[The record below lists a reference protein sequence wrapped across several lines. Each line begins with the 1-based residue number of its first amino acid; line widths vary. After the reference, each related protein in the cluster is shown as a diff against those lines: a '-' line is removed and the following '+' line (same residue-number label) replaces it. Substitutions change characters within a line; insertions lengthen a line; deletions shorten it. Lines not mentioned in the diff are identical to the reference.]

1 MLYLHKNRPFHNVHN
16 PALTRHKT
24 VNTMKYLYITIIA
37 LCLFGCKSQRE
48 KELHDTSELSSLS
61 LKFYDSTKRKV
72 FTVTFNGGKMFV
84 ERNIRKVEIKKNMKT
99 NEIISTDTV
108 TLDKKDSINLSE
120 HDKSAILALLK
131 RMAARPQ
138 TPKRHGVIDDGFYC
152 DVKYKSGHVTIN
164 SNTLTGDT
172 SVASLAN
179 LIRRMSP
186 IRIAF

>member
-1 MLYLHKNRPFHNVHN
+1 
-16 PALTRHKT
+16 
-24 VNTMKYLYITIIA
+24 MKYIYIIITA

-48 KELHDTSELSSLS
+48 KELHYTSELSSLS
-61 LKFYDSTKRKV
+61 LNFYDYTKRKV
-72 FTVTFNGGKMFV
+72 FTVTLNGGKMFV

-108 TLDKKDSINLSE
+108 LLNKKDSITLNE
-120 HDKSAILALLK
+120 HDKNTILTLLK
-131 RMAARPQ
+131 RIAAQPQ
-138 TPKRHGVIDDGFYC
+138 TPKRRRIDDGFYC
-152 DVKYKSGHVTIN
+152 DVKYKNGHVTIN

-172 SVASLAN
+172 SVASLVN

>member
-1 MLYLHKNRPFHNVHN
+1 
-16 PALTRHKT
+16 
-24 VNTMKYLYITIIA
+24 MKYIYIIITA

-48 KELHDTSELSSLS
+48 KELHYTSELSSLS

-72 FTVTFNGGKMFV
+72 FTVTLNGGKMFV

-108 TLDKKDSINLSE
+108 LLNKKDSITLNE
-120 HDKSAILALLK
+120 HDKNTILTLLK
-131 RMAARPQ
+131 RIAAQPQ
-138 TPKRHGVIDDGFYC
+138 TPKRHGVDDEFYC
-152 DVKYKSGHVTIN
+152 DVKYKNGHVTIN

-172 SVASLAN
+172 SVASLVN

>member
-1 MLYLHKNRPFHNVHN
+1 
-16 PALTRHKT
+16 
-24 VNTMKYLYITIIA
+24 MKYIYIIITA

-48 KELHDTSELSSLS
+48 KELHYTSELSSLS
-61 LKFYDSTKRKV
+61 LNFYDYTKRKV
-72 FTVTFNGGKMFV
+72 FTVTLNGGKMFV

-108 TLDKKDSINLSE
+108 LLNKKDSITLNE
-120 HDKSAILALLK
+120 HDKNTILTLLK
-131 RMAARPQ
+131 RIAAQPQ
-138 TPKRHGVIDDGFYC
+138 TPKRHGVLIDDGFYC
-152 DVKYKSGHVTIN
+152 DVKYKNGHVTIN

-172 SVASLAN
+172 SVASLVN